1 MKLNTLTTLIVTT
14 YICFNS
20 VAQAS
25 APQPVFTPAQEARI
39 GEIAAEYL
47 VSHPEVLVAVS
58 QKLQAQQE
66 ARQQLQFA
74 VRVMDNQAALLNDA
88 DTPAFGPENAE
99 VAVIEFFDYQC
110 VHCSSVAPELEK
122 VMKTHP
128 DVRFIFKEWPIFADR
143 WENSR
148 AAAER
153 GLSVWKQNGAEAY
166 VTYHNAIY
174 TTGNNEGKLTKEDI
188 ERAAAK
194 AGWHDAVK
202 DSFTVALE
210 KNNELARALD
220 LTGTP
225 GIIVLPTTNASP
237 KNITVFPGAV
247 SEELLAAA
255 INKASVSPRAG
266 NLLRLQ

>member
-1 MKLNTLTTLIVTT
+1 MKLKALATFIVTT
-14 YICFNS
+14 YIGFNS

-25 APQPVFTPAQEARI
+25 APQPVFTPAQEAKI
-39 GEIAAEYL
+39 GEIAGEYL

-58 QKLQAQQE
+58 QKLQQQQ

-88 DTPAFGPENAE
+88 DTPAFGPENAK

-110 VHCSSVAPELEK
+110 VHCSSMAPELEK

-128 DVRFIFKEWPIFADR
+128 DVRYVFKEWPIFAER
-143 WENSR
+143 WENSQ

-153 GLSVWKQNGAEAY
+153 GLSVWKQKGAEAY

-174 TTGNNEGKLTKEDI
+174 ATGKNEGNLTKEDI
-188 ERAAAK
+188 DRAAAK
-194 AGWHDAVK
+194 AGWRDADK
-202 DSFTVALE
+202 ESFTSALE
-210 KNNELARALD
+210 KNDALARALG

-225 GIIVLPTTNASP
+225 GIIVMPISGATP
-237 KNITVFPGAV
+237 KNITVIPGAV
-247 SEELLAAA
+247 PAERLEAA
-255 INKASVSPRAG
+255 IKKAS
-266 NLLRLQ
+266 L

>member
-1 MKLNTLTTLIVTT
+1 MKLNTLTSFIVTT

-25 APQPVFTPAQEARI
+25 APQPVFTPEQEARI

-58 QKLQAQQE
+58 QKLQAQQK

-74 VRVMDNQAALLNDA
+74 VRVMDNQMALLNEA
-88 DTPAFGPENAE
+88 DTPAFGPENAR

-128 DVRFIFKEWPIFADR
+128 DVRYIFKEWPIFADR

-153 GLSVWKQNGAEAY
+153 GLSVWKQKGAEAY

-174 TTGNNEGKLTKEDI
+174 ATGKNEGNLTKEDI
-188 ERAAAK
+188 NRAAAK
-194 AGWHDAVK
+194 AGWHNTGK
-202 DSFTVALE
+202 DNFTPLLE
-210 KNNELARALD
+210 KNDALARALG

-225 GIIVLPTTNASP
+225 GIIVMPVTGTTP
-237 KNITVFPGAV
+237 KNITVIPGAV
-247 SEELLAAA
+247 SEQSITTA
-255 INKASVSPRAG
+255 ISKAHM
-266 NLLRLQ
+266 

>member
-1 MKLNTLTTLIVTT
+1 MKLNTLTSLIVTT

-74 VRVMDNQAALLNDA
+74 VRVMDNQVALLNDT
-88 DTPAFGPENAE
+88 DTPAFGPENAK

-128 DVRFIFKEWPIFADR
+128 DVRYIFKEWPIFADR

-153 GLSVWKQNGAEAY
+153 GLSVWKQKGAEAY

-174 TTGNNEGKLTKEDI
+174 ATGKNEGNLTKEDI
-188 ERAAAK
+188 DLAAAK
-194 AGWHDAVK
+194 AGWRDSGK
-202 DSFTVALE
+202 ESFTSALE
-210 KNNELARALD
+210 KNDALAKALS

-225 GIIVLPTTNASP
+225 GIIIMPVTGATP
-237 KNITVFPGAV
+237 KNITVIPGAV
-247 SEELLAAA
+247 PAERLEAA
-255 INKASVSPRAG
+255 INKASVSP
-266 NLLRLQ
+266 

>member
-1 MKLNTLTTLIVTT
+1 MKLKTLTTFIVTT
-14 YICFNS
+14 YICLNS

-88 DTPAFGPENAE
+88 DTPALGPENAK

-110 VHCSSVAPELEK
+110 VHCSSMAPELEK
-122 VMKTHP
+122 VMKTYP
-128 DVRFIFKEWPIFADR
+128 DVRYVFKEWPIFAAR
-143 WENSR
+143 WENSQ

-153 GLSVWKQNGAEAY
+153 GLSVWKQKGAEAY

-174 TTGNNEGKLTKEDI
+174 ATGKNEGNLTKEDI
-188 ERAAAK
+188 DRAAEK
-194 AGWHDAVK
+194 AGWHNAGK
-202 DSFTVALE
+202 ENFTPLLE
-210 KNNELARALD
+210 KNDELARALG

-225 GIIVLPTTNASP
+225 GIVVMPVVGATP
-237 KNITVFPGAV
+237 KNITVIPGVVTA
-247 SEELLAAA
+247 ERLEAA
-255 INKASVSPRAG
+255 IQKASASK
-266 NLLRLQ
+266 

>member
-1 MKLNTLTTLIVTT
+1 MKQNTLAILIVTT

-25 APQPVFTPAQEARI
+25 APQSVFTPAQEARI

-88 DTPAFGPENAE
+88 DTPAFGPENAR

-110 VHCSSVAPELEK
+110 IHCSSVAPELEK
-122 VMKTHP
+122 VMKAHP
-128 DVRFIFKEWPIFADR
+128 DVRYLFKEWPIFADR
-143 WENSR
+143 WENSQ

-153 GLSVWKQNGAEAY
+153 GLSVWKQKGAEAY
-166 VTYHNAIY
+166 VTYHNAVY
-174 TTGNNEGKLTKEDI
+174 STGNNEGKLTKEDI
-188 ERAAAK
+188 NRAAAK
-194 AGWHDAVK
+194 AGWHNTGK
-202 DSFTVALE
+202 ESFTSALE
-210 KNNELARALD
+210 KNDVLARALG

-225 GIIVLPTTNASP
+225 GIIVMPVVGATP
-237 KNITVFPGAV
+237 RNITVIPGAV
-247 SEELLAAA
+247 PAERLEAA
-255 INKASVSPRAG
+255 IQRASASK
-266 NLLRLQ
+266 

>member
-1 MKLNTLTTLIVTT
+1 MKLNTLTAFIVTT

-25 APQPVFTPAQEARI
+25 APQPIFTPAQEARI
-39 GEIAAEYL
+39 REIAAEYL

-74 VRVMDNQAALLNDA
+74 VRVMDDQVALLNDT
-88 DTPAFGPENAE
+88 DTPALGPENAK

-128 DVRFIFKEWPIFADR
+128 DVRYIFKEWPIFADR

-153 GLSVWKQNGAEAY
+153 GLSVWKQKGAEAY

-174 TTGNNEGKLTKEDI
+174 ATEKNEGNLTKEDI
-188 ERAAAK
+188 DRAAAK
-194 AGWHDAVK
+194 AGWRDSGK
-202 DSFTVALE
+202 ESFTSALE
-210 KNNELARALD
+210 KNDELAKALS

-225 GIIVLPTTNASP
+225 GIIIMPVTGATP
-237 KNITVFPGAV
+237 KNITVIPGAV
-247 SEELLAAA
+247 PAERLEAA
-255 INKASVSPRAG
+255 IRKASASK
-266 NLLRLQ
+266 

>member
-1 MKLNTLTTLIVTT
+1 MKLNTLTSFIVTT

-66 ARQQLQFA
+66 ARQQLQYA

-88 DTPAFGPENAE
+88 DTPAFGPENAS

-122 VMKTHP
+122 MMKTHP
-128 DVRFIFKEWPIFADR
+128 DVRYIFKEWPIFADR

-148 AAAER
+148 AAADR
-153 GLSVWKQNGAEAY
+153 GLSVWKQKGAEAY

-174 TTGNNEGKLTKEDI
+174 ATGKNEGNLTKEDI
-188 ERAAAK
+188 DRAAAK
-194 AGWHDAVK
+194 AGWRDSGK
-202 DSFTVALE
+202 ESFTSALE
-210 KNNELARALD
+210 KNDALARALS

-225 GIIVLPTTNASP
+225 GIIIMPVTGATP
-237 KNITVFPGAV
+237 KNITVIPGAV
-247 SEELLAAA
+247 PAERLEAA
-255 INKASVSPRAG
+255 IKKA
-266 NLLRLQ
+266 L

>member
-1 MKLNTLTTLIVTT
+1 MKLKTLTSLIVTT

-25 APQPVFTPAQEARI
+25 APQPVFTPTQEARI

-74 VRVMDNQAALLNDA
+74 VRVMDNQVALLNDT
-88 DTPAFGPENAE
+88 DTPAFGPENAK

-128 DVRFIFKEWPIFADR
+128 DVRYIFKEWPIFADR

-153 GLSVWKQNGAEAY
+153 GLSVWKQKGAEALICS
-166 VTYHNAIY
+166 VVIPCVCS
-174 TTGNNEGKLTKEDI
+174 
-188 ERAAAK
+188 RAFWSSCA
-194 AGWHDAVK
+194 
-202 DSFTVALE
+202 DSE
-210 KNNELARALD
+210 ISN
-220 LTGTP
+220 
-225 GIIVLPTTNASP
+225 
-237 KNITVFPGAV
+237 
-247 SEELLAAA
+247 
-255 INKASVSPRAG
+255 
-266 NLLRLQ
+266 

>member
-1 MKLNTLTTLIVTT
+1 MKLNTLTSFIVTT

-74 VRVMDNQAALLNDA
+74 VRVMDNQMALLNDA
-88 DTPAFGPENAE
+88 DTPAFGPENAK

-128 DVRFIFKEWPIFADR
+128 DVRYVFKEWPIFADR
-143 WENSR
+143 WENSQ

-153 GLSVWKQNGAEAY
+153 GLSVWKQTGAEAY
-166 VTYHNAIY
+166 FTYHNAIY
-174 TTGNNEGKLTKEDI
+174 ATGKNEGNLTKEDI
-188 ERAAAK
+188 DRAAAK
-194 AGWHDAVK
+194 AGWRDSGK
-202 DSFTVALE
+202 ESFTSALE
-210 KNNELARALD
+210 KNDALARMLG

-225 GIIVLPTTNASP
+225 GIIIMPVTGATP
-237 KNITVFPGAV
+237 KNITVIPGAV
-247 SEELLAAA
+247 SEQSITAA
-255 INKASVSPRAG
+255 ISKAHM
-266 NLLRLQ
+266 

>member
-1 MKLNTLTTLIVTT
+1 MKMNTLAALIVTT

-25 APQPVFTPAQEARI
+25 PPQPVFTPAQEARI

-88 DTPAFGPENAE
+88 DTPAFGPENAK

-128 DVRFIFKEWPIFADR
+128 DVRYIFKEWPIFADR
-143 WENSR
+143 WENSQ
-148 AAAER
+148 AATER
-153 GLSVWKQNGAEAY
+153 GLSVWKQIGAEAY

-174 TTGNNEGKLTKEDI
+174 ATGKIEGNLTKEDI

-194 AGWHDAVK
+194 AGWHNAGK
-202 DSFTVALE
+202 DNFIPLLE
-210 KNNELARALD
+210 KNDALARALG

-225 GIIVLPTTNASP
+225 GIIVMPVTGATP
-237 KNITVFPGAV
+237 KNITVIPGAV
-247 SEELLAAA
+247 SEQSITAA
-255 INKASVSPRAG
+255 ITKAHM
-266 NLLRLQ
+266 

>member
-1 MKLNTLTTLIVTT
+1 MKLNTLTSFIVTT

-25 APQPVFTPAQEARI
+25 ASQPVFTPAQEARI

-47 VSHPEVLVAVS
+47 VSHPEVVVAVS
-58 QKLQAQQE
+58 QKLQVQQE

-88 DTPAFGPENAE
+88 DTPAFGPENAR

-128 DVRFIFKEWPIFADR
+128 DVRYIFKEWPIFADR

-153 GLSVWKQNGAEAY
+153 GLSVWKQKGAEAY

-188 ERAAAK
+188 DRAAAK
-194 AGWHDAVK
+194 AGWRDSGK
-202 DSFTVALE
+202 ESFTSAFE
-210 KNNELARALD
+210 KNDALARMLG

-225 GIIVLPTTNASP
+225 GIIVMPVTGATP
-237 KNITVFPGAV
+237 KNITVIPGAV
-247 SEELLAAA
+247 PAERLEAA
-255 INKASVSPRAG
+255 IQKVSASK
-266 NLLRLQ
+266 

>member
-1 MKLNTLTTLIVTT
+1 MKLNTLTSFIVTT

-88 DTPAFGPENAE
+88 DTPAFGPENAK

-122 VMKTHP
+122 VMKMHP
-128 DVRFIFKEWPIFADR
+128 DVRYIFKEWPIFADR

-153 GLSVWKQNGAEAY
+153 GLSVWKQKGAESY

-188 ERAAAK
+188 DRAAAK
-194 AGWHDAVK
+194 AGWR
-202 DSFTVALE
+202 DSGKEIFTSVLE
-210 KNNELARALD
+210 KNDALARMLV

-225 GIIVLPTTNASP
+225 GIIVMPVTGATP
-237 KNITVFPGAV
+237 KNITMLPGAV
-247 SEELLAAA
+247 PAERLEAA
-255 INKASVSPRAG
+255 IQKASESK
-266 NLLRLQ
+266 